1 MAITQRIQLSL
12 IPNGKPQVLPINQN
26 DTGTGR
32 IIIDLGYEPD
42 NLFEAYLQGTRA
54 DGGTFSHEIVDIADG
69 VYTCDLYEDMSS
81 AEGDGVA
88 QIVITDADGRTGTQ
102 VFILRVQKEAKE

>member
-32 IIIDLGYEPD
+32 IIIDLGYEPEGQY
-42 NLFEAYLQGTRA
+42 EATLQGTRA
-54 DGGTFSHEIVDIADG
+54 DGGTFSHEITDVDDG

-88 QIVITDADGRTGTQ
+88 QIVITDSDGRTGTQ